1 MGKGNRNRQFREE
14 TVEIVSAAPAKKKK
28 TRVRK
33 PLSPAVKRVI
43 TYAVT
48 ILLLV
53 GALVGILAGA
63 GTFKRANIVVKS
75 KTGDYDLNQQMA
87 TYIVW
92 SSAYYEYY
100 YNWQYYMTS
109 EDKATFNNALNGGQE
124 LTASQYALYAASN
137 LVQNSLRSAFES
149 FESSFRSYVAAC
161 DVAEELG
168 YSRASVSRAVNLL
181 AMNGDIVIAKSG
193 EITLTEA
200 GEMRAHS
207 IYERHELI
215 TRVLTELGADA
226 ELAEDNAC
234 RIEHVISDDLFA
246 LLKRHFEKKDGE
258 IE

>member
-1 MGKGNRNRQFREE
+1 MKIRESQE
-14 TVEIVSAAPAKKKK
+14 MYLE
-28 TRVRK
+28 
-33 PLSPAVKRVI
+33 
-43 TYAVT
+43 T
-48 ILLLV
+48 ILLL
-53 GALVGILAGA
+53 
-63 GTFKRANIVVKS
+63 KN
-75 KTGDYDLNQQMA
+75 
-87 TYIVW
+87 
-92 SSAYYEYY
+92 
-100 YNWQYYMTS
+100 
-109 EDKATFNNALNGGQE
+109 
-124 LTASQYALYAASN
+124 
-137 LVQNSLRSAFES
+137 RSGYV
-149 FESSFRSYVAAC
+149 RSV

-215 TRVLTELGADA
+215 TRVLMELGADA

-246 LLKRHFEKKDGE
+246 LLKRYFEKKDGE